1 MASDLS
7 TTMDALVACVCAA
20 LEDIDRA
27 ACKCGL
33 TVGPP
38 SPGPAGC
45 CTTCGANNLGGQVTG
60 FLERVYPADQTRA
73 GIDQVTRLENC
84 NSGATAADITLV
96 VLRCYPSL
104 DSQGN
109 MPSLDKTTPYAHD
122 LNTDMRAVWN
132 ALKCCGSDLVIRE
145 SAVDADPEG
154 GCSAFAIR
162 VTTLVNMNPPVD
174 VDVS

>member
-1 MASDLS
+1 MTGDLT
-7 TTMDALVACVCAA
+7 TTMDALVACVVDA
-20 LEDIDRA
+20 LDDIDRA
-27 ACKCGL
+27 PCTNGL

-45 CTTCGANNLGGQVTG
+45 CTTCGSNNVGGQVTG
-60 FLERVYPADQTRA
+60 FLERVYPAEQTRD
-73 GIDQVTRLENC
+73 GIQEVSRVNC
-84 NSGATAADITLV
+84 RSGATAADITLV

-104 DSQGN
+104 DAKGN
-109 MPSLDKTTPYAHD
+109 MPTLDKTTPYAHE
-122 LNTDMRAVWN
+122 LNTDMTTVWQ
-132 ALKCCGSDLVIRE
+132 ALKCCATGSEIRE

-162 VTTLVNMNPPVD
+162 VSVMVSMVPPEPD